1 MKEGKILI
9 VEDDTDVSYTA
20 SLILRETFADVR
32 RIAHP
37 DMLMDEMHE
46 DAADVVLLDMNF
58 MRGATSGKEGLR
70 WLAELKRAFPY
81 VQVVLNTAYGDIS
94 LAVEG
99 MKRGATDFLV
109 KPWEAEKLLATVMS
123 AYRLSRSCHTID
135 NLQSQRKSLINSL
148 NESAQQIISRD
159 AAMQPV
165 FETIRKVAATDAN
178 VLILGENGTGK
189 ELVARELH
197 RQSGHSGGPFI
208 KVDLG
213 AIAES
218 LFESE
223 LFGHRKG
230 AFTDAK
236 EDRSGRFVAAQG
248 GTLFLDEIGNLPLS
262 LQAKIL
268 TALQSRSVTPVGS
281 ASSVQVDVRL
291 ICATNRDLYD
301 MVQSGTFREDL
312 LYRINT
318 VEIGVPPLRSRKNDI
333 AMLARYFLQ
342 RYARKYG
349 KESLKFDKEALL
361 QLRGYHWPGNVREL
375 QHAVERAVIMADGDL
390 LSTDDFGWMNQKKK
404 SPEKEPGSLKVES
417 MEREIIESAIRKNHG
432 NLTKAADE
440 LGIGR
445 STLYRKIKKYGI

>member
-1 MKEGKILI
+1 M
-9 VEDDTDVSYTA
+9 EDDADVSYTA
-20 SLILRETFADVR
+20 SLILREKFAEVR

-37 DMLMDEMHE
+37 DMLMDEMHK

-70 WLAELKRAFPY
+70 WLTELKRTFPH

-109 KPWEAEKLLATVMS
+109 KPWDAEKLLATVMS
-123 AYRLSRSCHTID
+123 AYRLSYSYHTIEK
-135 NLQSQRKSLINSL
+135 LQSERKSLIHTL
-148 NESAQQIISRD
+148 NESTQHIVSRD
-159 AAMQPV
+159 AAMEPV
-165 FETIRKVAATDAN
+165 FETVRKVAATDAN

-197 RQSGHSGGPFI
+197 RQSGQSGGPFI
-208 KVDLG
+208 RVDLG
-213 AIAES
+213 SIAES

-236 EDRSGRFVAAQG
+236 EDRSGRFVAAHG

-262 LQAKIL
+262 LQAKLL
-268 TALQSRSVTPVGS
+268 TVLQSRAVTPVGS
-281 ASSVQVDVRL
+281 TRSVQVDVRL
-291 ICATNRDLYD
+291 ICATNRDLHE
-301 MVQSGTFREDL
+301 MVQSGEFREDL

-318 VEIGVPPLRSRKNDI
+318 VEIGVPALRDRKSDI

-349 KESLKFDKEALL
+349 KDGLKLDKDALL
-361 QLRGYHWPGNVREL
+361 LLREYHWPGNVREL
-375 QHAVERAVIMADGDL
+375 QHAVERAVIMADDAL
-390 LSTDDFGWMNQKKK
+390 LTADDFGWMQQKRK
-404 SPEKEPGSLKVES
+404 SQEKEQGSLKVDR
-417 MEREIIESAIRKNHG
+417 MEREIIEAAIRKNHG